1 MENIMEH
8 NSLMFSD
15 LIDSETEFIPLL
27 SSEDEEAM
35 NTEEVPEVLPILPLR
50 NTVLFP
56 GVVIPIT
63 VGRDKSIKLIREFYK
78 SSRII
83 GVVAQKDASIEDP
96 EFNDLN
102 QIGTVAYI
110 IKILQMPDGSNT
122 AIIQG
127 KRRFAVKEMIQ
138 SEPYIMATVA
148 AFEAPVIIPTDNG
161 EFNAL
166 ISSLKDL
173 AIQIISKSPNIPS
186 EAAFAIKNIE
196 SPSFLVHFI
205 SSNLNIDLTEKQKLL
220 EVADIAECAN
230 LVLTLLTKE
239 LQVADLKQQIQNKVK
254 TDLDKQQRDFLLNQ
268 QLKTIQEELG
278 GSPNIQ
284 EINALREQAKSKKW
298 SKEVAEI
305 FEKEMSKLQ
314 RMHPMAAEYSI
325 QSNYLET
332 LVQLPWGEFTTDNLD
347 LHHAQQVLDEDHYGL
362 EKVKERI
369 IEHLAVIK
377 LKRDLKSP
385 ILCLVGPP
393 GVGKTSLGKSIAR
406 AIGRKYTR
414 ISLGG
419 LRDESE
425 LRGHRKTYIGAMPG
439 RILQSLKKIKSS
451 NPVFVLDEIDK
462 VLGMNIN
469 GDPQAALLEVLDPEQ
484 NIAFYDNYLEV
495 EYDLSRIMFIATA
508 NTLSTIHPALRDRM
522 EIIDIPG
529 YLVEEKVEIAKRHLL
544 PKQFQENGIRRNQL
558 SFSNELI
565 LKIIEDYTRES
576 GVRTLEKSIAK
587 VIRSKVKAIVSNEKF
602 SKNLNKDDLKKIMG
616 IPIFQVDK
624 HISNDVPGVVTGLA
638 WTTAGGEIL
647 FVEVSLSRGKGDLT
661 LTGNLGDVM
670 KESASIALAYLKA
683 HSEVFGIDPGIF
695 QNWNVHVHVPEGAT
709 PKDGPSAGITMFT
722 ALASA
727 FTQCKVR
734 ERLAMTGEITLRGK
748 VLPVGGIK
756 EKILAARRAN
766 LKDII
771 LSRENRKDIE
781 DIKKDYIK
789 GLRFHYIDEMQ
800 EIKDLALL
808 KERVINPLNLN
819 YQK

>member
-1 MENIMEH
+1 
-8 NSLMFSD
+8 MFSD

-35 NTEEVPEVLPILPLR
+35 NMEEVPEILPVLPLR

-78 SSRII
+78 GTRII
-83 GVVAQKDASIEDP
+83 GVVAQKDAAIEDP
-96 EFNDLN
+96 EFTDLHTV
-102 QIGTVAYI
+102 GTVAYI

-127 KRRFAVKEMIQ
+127 KRRFTINELVQ
-138 SEPYIMATVA
+138 SDPYIMASVT
-148 AFEAPVIIPTDNG
+148 AFEAPIIPQENG
-161 EFNAL
+161 EFSAL

-173 AIQIISKSPNIPS
+173 AIQIVTKSPNIPS

-205 SSNLNIDLTEKQKLL
+205 SSNLNIELADKQKLL
-220 EVADIAECAN
+220 EVSDLTECAN
-230 LVLTLLTKE
+230 LVLSYLTKE
-239 LQVADLKQQIQNKVK
+239 LQVADLKQHIQNKVK
-254 TDLDKQQRDFLLNQ
+254 TDLDKQQRDFILNQ

-278 GSPNIQ
+278 GSPNAQ
-284 EINALREQAKSKKW
+284 EINSLREQAKEKKW
-298 SKEVAEI
+298 SKEVSDV
-305 FEKEMSKLQ
+305 FEKEMNKLQ

-325 QSNYLET
+325 QTNYLET
-332 LVQLPWGEFTTDNLD
+332 LVQLPWGEYTMDNLD
-347 LHHAQQVLDEDHYGL
+347 LHHAQRILDEDHFGL

-406 AIGRKYTR
+406 ALGRKYTR
-414 ISLGG
+414 MSLGG

-439 RILQSLKKIKSS
+439 RILQSLKKVKSS

-462 VLGMNIN
+462 VMGMNIN

-484 NIAFYDNYLEV
+484 NVAFYDNYLEI
-495 EYDLSRIMFIATA
+495 EFDLSRIMFIATA

-529 YLVEEKVEIAKRHLL
+529 YLLEEKVEIAIRHLL
-544 PKQFQENGIRRNQL
+544 PKQLNDHGVKKSQL
-558 SFSNELI
+558 QFNKAL
-565 LKIIEDYTRES
+565 LQKIIEDYTRES
-576 GVRTLEKSIAK
+576 GVRSLEKSIAK
-587 VIRSKVKAIVSNEKF
+587 IIRSKVKSIVSNEKF
-602 SKNLNKDDLKKIMG
+602 NKKLSEADLKKIMG
-616 IPIFQVDK
+616 IPIFQAEK
-624 HISNDVPGVVTGLA
+624 YITNEIAGVVTGLA
-638 WTTAGGEIL
+638 WTMAGGEIL
-647 FVEVSLSRGKGDLT
+647 FIEVSLSRGKGDLT

-683 HSEVFGIDPGIF
+683 HSEVFGIDPGVF
-695 QNWNVHVHVPEGAT
+695 QFWNVHIHVPEGAT

-727 FTQCKVR
+727 FTQRKVR

-756 EKILAARRAN
+756 EKMLAARRAN
-766 LKDII
+766 LTDIV
-771 LSRENRKDIE
+771 LSKENQKDIE
-781 DIKKDYIK
+781 EIKADYVK
-789 GLRFHYIDEMQ
+789 GLRFHYIDEMK
-800 EIKDLALL
+800 EIKDIALL
-808 KERVINPLNLN
+808 KERVSNPLALN
-819 YQK
+819 YSK

>member
-1 MENIMEH
+1 MEH
-8 NSLMFSD
+8 DALMFSD
-15 LIDSETEFIPLL
+15 IVDSETEFIPLL

-35 NTEEVPEVLPILPLR
+35 NTEDVPEVLPILPLR

-78 SSRII
+78 GNRII
-83 GVVAQKDASIEDP
+83 GVLAQKDANVEDP
-96 EFNDLN
+96 EFDDLN
-102 QIGTVAYI
+102 KVGTVAYI

-127 KRRFAVKEMIQ
+127 KRRFAIRELIQ
-138 SEPYIMATVA
+138 SEPYILASVS
-148 AFEAPVIIPTDNG
+148 AFEAPVNIPADNG
-161 EFNAL
+161 EFSAL
-166 ISSLKDL
+166 LASLKDL
-173 AIQIISKSPNIPS
+173 AIQIITKSPNIPS

-205 SSNLNIDLTEKQKLL
+205 SSNLNVDLTEKQKLL
-220 EVADIAECAN
+220 EIADLTECAN
-230 LVLTLLTKE
+230 RVLTLLTKE
-239 LQVADLKQQIQNKVK
+239 LQVADLKQQIQDKVK

-278 GSPNIQ
+278 GSPNGQ
-284 EINALREQAKSKKW
+284 EINALREQAKDKKW
-298 SKEVAEI
+298 SKEVAEV

-325 QSNYLET
+325 QTNYLET
-332 LVQLPWGEFTTDNLD
+332 LVQLPWGEYTTDNLD
-347 LHHAQQVLDEDHYGL
+347 LHHAQTVLDEDHFGL

-406 AIGRKYTR
+406 ALGRKYTR
-414 ISLGG
+414 MSLGG

-462 VLGMNIN
+462 VMGMNIN

-484 NIAFYDNYLEV
+484 NIAFYDNYLEID
-495 EYDLSRIMFIATA
+495 YDLSRIMFIATA

-529 YLVEEKVEIAKRHLL
+529 YLMEEKVEIALRHLL
-544 PKQFQENGIRRNQL
+544 PKQLREHGIRKSQIQ
-558 SFSNELI
+558 FSKEI
-565 LKIIEDYTRES
+565 IKKIIEDYTRES

-587 VIRSKVKAIVSNEKF
+587 IIRSKVKAIVTEENF
-602 SKNLNKDDLKKIMG
+602 NKKLADTDLKKVMG

-624 HISNDVPGVVTGLA
+624 YISNDVAGVVTGLA
-638 WTTAGGEIL
+638 WTMAGGEIL

-683 HSEVFGIDPGIF
+683 HSEVFGIDPGTF
-695 QNWNVHVHVPEGAT
+695 QNWNVHIHVPEGAT

-727 FTQCKVR
+727 FTQFKVR

-756 EKILAARRAN
+756 EKMLAARRAN

-771 LSRENRKDIE
+771 LSKENQKDIE
-781 DIKKDYIK
+781 EIKADYIK

-808 KERVINPLNLN
+808 KEQVKNPLNLN
-819 YQK
+819 YTR

>member
-1 MENIMEH
+1 MEN
-8 NSLMFSD
+8 NALLFSD

-78 SSRII
+78 GSRTI

-96 EFNDLN
+96 EFDDLN
-102 QIGTVAYI
+102 KIGTVAYI

-127 KRRFAVKEMIQ
+127 KRRFAIKEMIQ
-138 SEPYIMATVA
+138 SDPYIMASVS
-148 AFEAPVIIPTDNG
+148 AFEAPVVIPSDNG

-166 ISSLKDL
+166 IASLKDL
-173 AIQIISKSPNIPS
+173 AIQIITKSPNIPS

-205 SSNLNIDLTEKQKLL
+205 SSNLNVDVTEKQKLL
-220 EVADIAECAN
+220 EVGDLVECAN

-278 GSPNIQ
+278 GSPNSQ
-284 EINALREQAKSKKW
+284 EINALRELAKDKKW
-298 SKEVAEI
+298 SKEVSEI
-305 FEKEMSKLQ
+305 FEKEMNKLQ

-325 QSNYLET
+325 QTNYLET
-332 LVQLPWGEFTTDNLD
+332 LVQLPWGDFTTDNLD
-347 LHHAQQVLDEDHYGL
+347 LHHAQQVLDEDHFGL

-406 AIGRKYTR
+406 ALGRKYTR
-414 ISLGG
+414 MSLGG

-439 RILQSLKKIKSS
+439 RILQSLKKTKSS

-462 VLGMNIN
+462 VMGMNIN

-484 NIAFYDNYLEV
+484 NIAFYDNYLEI

-544 PKQFQENGIRRNQL
+544 PKQFQDHEIKKNQIQ
-558 SFSNELI
+558 FSNELI
-565 LKIIEDYTRES
+565 TKIIEDYTRES
-576 GVRTLEKSIAK
+576 GVRTLEKCIAK
-587 VIRSKVKAIVSNEKF
+587 IIRSKVRAIVSNEKF
-602 SKNLNKDDLKKIMG
+602 AKKLVINDLKTIMG
-616 IPIFQVDK
+616 IPIFQVEK
-624 HISNDVPGVVTGLA
+624 SITNEVAGVVTGLA
-638 WTTAGGEIL
+638 WTMAGGEIL

-670 KESASIALAYLKA
+670 KESATIALAYLKA

-695 QNWNVHVHVPEGAT
+695 QHWNVHIHVPEGAT

-727 FTQCKVR
+727 FTQFKVR

-756 EKILAARRAN
+756 EKMLAARRAN
-766 LKDII
+766 LTDII
-771 LSRENRKDIE
+771 LSKENKKDIE
-781 DIKKDYIK
+781 EIKAEYIK

-800 EIKDLALL
+800 EIGDIALL
-808 KERVINPLNLN
+808 KEQVINPLDLN
-819 YQK
+819 YHK

>member
-1 MENIMEH
+1 MGPNT
-8 NSLMFSD
+8 LLFSD

-78 SSRII
+78 GSRTI
-83 GVVAQKDASIEDP
+83 GVVAQKDANIEDP
-96 EFNDLN
+96 EFDDLN
-102 QIGTVAYI
+102 KIGTVAYI

-127 KRRFAVKEMIQ
+127 KRRFAIKEMIQ
-138 SEPYIMATVA
+138 SDPYIMASVT
-148 AFEAPVIIPTDNG
+148 AFEAPVIIPNDNG

-166 ISSLKDL
+166 IASLKDL
-173 AIQIISKSPNIPS
+173 AIQIITKSPNIPS

-205 SSNLNIDLTEKQKLL
+205 SSNLNVDLVEKQKLL
-220 EVADIAECAN
+220 EVADLAECAN

-239 LQVADLKQQIQNKVK
+239 LQVADLKQHIQNKVK

-278 GSPNIQ
+278 GSPNSQ
-284 EINALREQAKSKKW
+284 EINALREQAKDKKW
-298 SKEVAEI
+298 TKEVSEV
-305 FEKEMSKLQ
+305 FEKEINKLQ

-325 QSNYLET
+325 QTNYLET
-332 LVQLPWGEFTTDNLD
+332 LVQLPWGEYTLDNLD
-347 LHHAQQVLDEDHYGL
+347 LNHAQQVLDEDHFGL
-362 EKVKERI
+362 EKVKDRI

-406 AIGRKYTR
+406 ALGRKYTR
-414 ISLGG
+414 MSLGG

-439 RILQSLKKIKSS
+439 RILQSLKKTKSS

-462 VLGMNIN
+462 VMGMNIN

-484 NIAFYDNYLEV
+484 NNAFYDNYLEI

-544 PKQFQENGIRRNQL
+544 PKQFQDHGIKKNQL
-558 SFSNELI
+558 KFSDELI
-565 LKIIEDYTRES
+565 TKIIEDYTRES
-576 GVRTLEKSIAK
+576 GVRMLEKSIAK
-587 VIRSKVKAIVSNEKF
+587 VIRSKVKAIVSSEKF
-602 SKNLNKDDLKKIMG
+602 NKKLDAAELKRIMG
-616 IPIFQVDK
+616 IPIFQADK
-624 HISNDVPGVVTGLA
+624 YISNEVAGVVTGLA
-638 WTTAGGEIL
+638 WTMAGGEIL
-647 FVEVSLSRGKGDLT
+647 FVEVSLSRGKGELT
-661 LTGNLGDVM
+661 LTGNLGEVM
-670 KESASIALAYLKA
+670 KESASIALAYLKS
-683 HSEVFGIDPGIF
+683 HSEAFGINPNVF
-695 QNWNVHVHVPEGAT
+695 QNWSVHIHVPEGAT

-727 FTQCKVR
+727 FTQFKVR

-756 EKILAARRAN
+756 EKMLAARRAN
-766 LKDII
+766 LTDIV
-771 LSRENRKDIE
+771 LSKENKKDIE
-781 DIKKDYIK
+781 EIKPSYIQ
-789 GLRFHYIDEMQ
+789 GLKFHYIDEMK
-800 EIKDLALL
+800 EIIDLALL
-808 KERVINPLNLN
+808 KEQVKNPVNLV
-819 YQK
+819 YEK

>member
-1 MENIMEH
+1 MEH
-8 NSLMFSD
+8 EKWVFSD
-15 LIDSETEFIPLL
+15 LMDSETEFIPLL
-27 SSEDEEAM
+27 SAEDEEAM
-35 NTEEVPEVLPILPLR
+35 NTEDVPESLPILPLR

-78 SSRII
+78 GSRII
-83 GVVAQKDASIEDP
+83 GVVSQKDAGVEDP
-96 EFNDLN
+96 EFDDLHKV
-102 QIGTVAYI
+102 GTVAQI

-127 KRRFAVKEMIQ
+127 KRRFIIKDLIQ
-138 SEPYIMATVA
+138 ADPYIVA
-148 AFEAPVIIPTDNG
+148 SVSALEAPLVIPNDNG

-173 AIQIISKSPNIPS
+173 AVQIITKSPNIPS

-205 SSNLNIDLTEKQKLL
+205 SSNLNIELIEKQKLL
-220 EVADIAECAN
+220 EVADLSECAH
-230 LVLTLLTKE
+230 LVLAYLTKE

-254 TDLDKQQRDFLLNQ
+254 TDMDKQQRDFFLNQ

-278 GSPNIQ
+278 GNPNAQ
-284 EINALREQAKSKKW
+284 EVNALRELVKNKKW
-298 SKEVAEI
+298 SKEVKEV
-305 FEKEMSKLQ
+305 FEKEMTKLQ

-325 QSNYLET
+325 QTNYLET
-332 LVQLPWGEFTTDNLD
+332 LAQLPWDELSTDNLD
-347 LHHAQQVLDEDHYGL
+347 LDHAQKVLDEDHYGL

-369 IEHLAVIK
+369 IEYLAVIK

-406 AIGRKYTR
+406 ALCRKYAR
-414 ISLGG
+414 MSLGG

-439 RILQSLKKIKSS
+439 RILQNLKKVKTS

-469 GDPQAALLEVLDPEQ
+469 GDPQAALLEILDPEQ
-484 NIAFYDNYLEV
+484 NIAFYDNYLEI
-495 EYDLSRIMFIATA
+495 EYNLSRIMFIATA
-508 NTLSTIHPALRDRM
+508 NTLTTIHPALRDRM
-522 EIIDIPG
+522 EIIDLPG
-529 YLVEEKVEIAKRHLL
+529 YLIEEKIEIAKRHLI
-544 PKQFQENGIRRNQL
+544 PKQLREHGVKKTQLLFTDDLIR
-558 SFSNELI
+558 
-565 LKIIEDYTRES
+565 KTVEDYTRES
-576 GVRTLEKSIAK
+576 GVRSLEKSLAK
-587 VIRSKVKAIVSNEKF
+587 IIRSKVRSIVSNEKF
-602 SKNLNKDDLKKIMG
+602 SKKLGESDLKKIMG
-616 IPIFQVDK
+616 IPIFQADK
-624 HISNDVPGVVTGLA
+624 YISNDVAGVVTGLA
-638 WTTAGGEIL
+638 WTMTGGEIL

-670 KESASIALAYLKA
+670 KESATIALAYLKA
-683 HSEVFGIDPGIF
+683 HSEVFNIDPEVF
-695 QNWNVHVHVPEGAT
+695 QHWNVHIHVPEGAT

-727 FTQCKVR
+727 FTQYKVR

-756 EKILAARRAN
+756 EKMLAAKRAR
-766 LKDII
+766 LTDII
-771 LSRENRKDIE
+771 LSKENKKDIE
-781 DIKKDYIK
+781 EIKAEYIS
-789 GLRFHYIDEMQ
+789 GLNFHYIDEMS
-800 EIKDLALL
+800 EIKNLALVDEL
-808 KERVINPLNLN
+808 VRNPLNLN
-819 YQK
+819 YTSKKP

>member
-1 MENIMEH
+1 
-8 NSLMFSD
+8 MFSD
-15 LIDSETEFIPLL
+15 IIDSETEFIPLL

-35 NTEEVPEVLPILPLR
+35 NTEDVPEILPILPLR

-63 VGRDKSIKLIREFYK
+63 VGRDKSIKLIREYYK
-78 SSRII
+78 GSRII
-83 GVVAQKDASIEDP
+83 GVVAQKDATVEDP
-96 EFNDLN
+96 EFEDLHPV
-102 QIGTVAYI
+102 GTVAHI

-127 KRRFAVKEMIQ
+127 KRRFAIREMIQ
-138 SEPYIMATVA
+138 SDPYIMTSVT
-148 AFEAPVIIPTDNG
+148 AFEAPVIPQENG
-161 EFNAL
+161 EFSAL
-166 ISSLKDL
+166 IASLKDL
-173 AIQIISKSPNIPS
+173 AIQIITKSPNIPS

-205 SSNLNIDLTEKQKLL
+205 SSNLNIEIADKQKLL
-220 EVADIAECAN
+220 EVSDLTECAN
-230 LVLTLLTKE
+230 LVLTYLTKE
-239 LQVADLKQQIQNKVK
+239 LQVADLKQHIQNKVK

-278 GSPNIQ
+278 GSPNAQ
-284 EINALREQAKSKKW
+284 EINSLREQAKDKKW
-298 SKEVAEI
+298 SKEVSDV
-305 FEKEMSKLQ
+305 FEKEMTKLQ

-325 QSNYLET
+325 QTNYLET
-332 LVQLPWGEFTTDNLD
+332 LVQLPWGEYTVDNLD
-347 LHHAQQVLDEDHYGL
+347 LDHAQQVLDEDHFGL

-377 LKRDLKSP
+377 LKQDLKSP

-414 ISLGG
+414 MSLGG

-439 RILQSLKKIKSS
+439 RILQSLKKVKSS

-462 VLGMNIN
+462 VIGMNIN

-484 NIAFYDNYLEV
+484 NVAFYDNYLEI

-529 YLVEEKVEIAKRHLL
+529 YLLEEKVEIATKHLV
-544 PKQFQENGIRRNQL
+544 PKQLREHGVKKSQL
-558 SFSNELI
+558 QFSKEVLQ
-565 LKIIEDYTRES
+565 KIIEDYTRES
-576 GVRTLEKSIAK
+576 GVRSLEKNIAK
-587 VIRSKVKAIVSNEKF
+587 IIRSKVRSIVSDEKF
-602 SKNLNKDDLKKIMG
+602 KKKLVDADLKKIMG
-616 IPIFQVDK
+616 IPIFQAEK
-624 HISNDVPGVVTGLA
+624 YISNEIAGVVTGLA
-638 WTTAGGEIL
+638 WTMSGGEIL
-647 FVEVSLSRGKGDLT
+647 FIEVSLSRGKGDLT

-670 KESASIALAYLKA
+670 KESATIALAYLKA
-683 HSEVFGIDPGIF
+683 HSEVFGIDPDIF
-695 QNWNVHVHVPEGAT
+695 QRWNVHIHVPEGAT

-727 FTQCKVR
+727 FTQRKVHQ
-734 ERLAMTGEITLRGK
+734 RLAMTGEITLRGK

-756 EKILAARRAN
+756 EKMLAARRAN
-766 LKDII
+766 MTDII
-771 LSRENRKDIE
+771 LSRENQKDIE
-781 DIKKDYIK
+781 EIKTDYIT
-789 GLRFHYIDEMQ
+789 GLTFHYIDEMK
-800 EIKDLALL
+800 EIGNFALL
-808 KERVINPLNLN
+808 GELVENPLVLK
-819 YQK
+819 Y

>member
-1 MENIMEH
+1 MEH

-35 NTEEVPEVLPILPLR
+35 NTEEVPEILPILPLR

-63 VGRDKSIKLIREFYK
+63 VGRDKSIKLIREYYK
-78 SSRII
+78 GSRII
-83 GVVAQKDASIEDP
+83 GVVAQKDATIEDP

-102 QIGTVAYI
+102 TVGTVAYI

-127 KRRFAVKEMIQ
+127 KRRFAIKELIQ
-138 SEPYIMATVA
+138 SEPYIMAAVT
-148 AFEAPVIIPTDNG
+148 AFEAPVIPQENG
-161 EFNAL
+161 EFSAL
-166 ISSLKDL
+166 IASLKDL
-173 AIQIISKSPNIPS
+173 AIQIITKSPNIPS

-205 SSNLNIDLTEKQKLL
+205 SSNLNIELADKQKLL
-220 EVADIAECAN
+220 EVSDLTDCAN
-230 LVLTLLTKE
+230 LVLSYLTKE
-239 LQVADLKQQIQNKVK
+239 LQVADLKQHIQNKVK

-278 GSPNIQ
+278 GSPNAQ
-284 EINALREQAKSKKW
+284 EINTLREQAKDKKW
-298 SKEVAEI
+298 SKEVSDV
-305 FEKEMSKLQ
+305 FEKEMTKLQ

-325 QSNYLET
+325 QTNYLET
-332 LVQLPWGEFTTDNLD
+332 LVQLPWGEYTVDNLD
-347 LHHAQQVLDEDHYGL
+347 LHHAQQVLDEDHFGL

-369 IEHLAVIK
+369 IEHLAVII

-414 ISLGG
+414 MSLGG

-439 RILQSLKKIKSS
+439 RILQSLKKVKAS

-462 VLGMNIN
+462 VMGMNIN

-484 NIAFYDNYLEV
+484 NVAFYDNYLEI

-529 YLVEEKVEIAKRHLL
+529 YLMEEKVEIATRHLV
-544 PKQFQENGIRRNQL
+544 PKQQREHGVKKSQIQ
-558 SFSNELI
+558 FSKEVLQ
-565 LKIIEDYTRES
+565 KIIEDYTRES
-576 GVRTLEKSIAK
+576 GVRSLEKNIAK
-587 VIRSKVKAIVSNEKF
+587 IVRSKVKSIVTNEKF
-602 SKNLNKDDLKKIMG
+602 NKKLSAADLKKIMG
-616 IPIFQVDK
+616 IPIFQAEK
-624 HISNDVPGVVTGLA
+624 SITNEIPGVVTGLA
-638 WTTAGGEIL
+638 WTMAGGEIL

-683 HSEVFGIDPGIF
+683 HSETFSIDPDIF
-695 QNWNVHVHVPEGAT
+695 QRWNVHIHVPEGAT

-734 ERLAMTGEITLRGK
+734 NRLAMTGEITLRGK

-756 EKILAARRAN
+756 EKMLAARRAN
-766 LKDII
+766 LTDIV
-771 LSRENRKDIE
+771 LSKENKKDIE
-781 DIKKDYIK
+781 EIKADYIE
-789 GLRFHYIDEMQ
+789 GLTFHYIDEMK
-800 EIKDLALL
+800 EIKDFALL
-808 KERVINPLNLN
+808 KEQVDNPLTLK
-819 YQK
+819 Y

>member
-1 MENIMEH
+1 MKNLMEPDA
-8 NSLMFSD
+8 LMFSD

-50 NTVLFP
+50 NTTLFP

-78 SSRII
+78 GSRII
-83 GVVAQKDASIEDP
+83 GVVAQKDANIEDP
-96 EFNDLN
+96 EFDDLHKV
-102 QIGTVAYI
+102 GTVAYI

-127 KRRFAVKEMIQ
+127 KRRFAIRELIQ
-138 SEPYIMATVA
+138 AEPYILASVT
-148 AFEAPVIIPTDNG
+148 AFEAPADIPIDNG

-166 ISSLKDL
+166 IASLKDM

-205 SSNLNIDLTEKQKLL
+205 TSNLSIDLAEKQNLLEIADLTES
-220 EVADIAECAN
+220 AN
-230 LVLTLLTKE
+230 RVLTLLTKE
-239 LQVADLKQQIQNKVK
+239 LHVADLKQQIQNKVK
-254 TDLDKQQRDFLLNQ
+254 TDLDKQQRDFILNQ

-278 GSPNIQ
+278 GSPNGQ
-284 EINALREQAKSKKW
+284 EINALRELAKDKKW
-298 SKEVAEI
+298 TKEVSET
-305 FEKEMSKLQ
+305 FDKEMSKLQ

-325 QSNYLET
+325 QTNYLET
-332 LVQLPWGEFTTDNLD
+332 LVQLPWGDYTLDNLD
-347 LHHAQQVLDEDHYGL
+347 LHHAQQVLDEDHFGL

-377 LKRDLKSP
+377 LKKDFKSP

-406 AIGRKYTR
+406 ALGRKYTR
-414 ISLGG
+414 MSLGG

-462 VLGMNIN
+462 VMGMNIN

-484 NIAFYDNYLEV
+484 NVAFYDNYLEID
-495 EYDLSRIMFIATA
+495 YDLSRIMFIATA

-529 YLVEEKVEIAKRHLL
+529 YLMEEKVEIALRHLL
-544 PKQFQENGIRRNQL
+544 PKQLQEHGIKKSQIQ
-558 SFSNELI
+558 FSKELI
-565 LKIIEDYTRES
+565 KKIIEDYTRES
-576 GVRTLEKSIAK
+576 GVRTLEKCIAK
-587 VIRSKVKAIVSNEKF
+587 IMRNKVKSIVTDEKF
-602 SKNLNKDDLKKIMG
+602 NKKLEEADLKKIMG
-616 IPIFQVDK
+616 IPVFQVDRY
-624 HISNDVPGVVTGLA
+624 ITNEVAGVVTGLA
-638 WTTAGGEIL
+638 WTMAGGEIL
-647 FVEVSLSRGKGDLT
+647 FIEVSLSRGKGDLT

-683 HSEVFGIDPGIF
+683 NSEVFGVDPGAF
-695 QNWNVHVHVPEGAT
+695 QDWNVHIHVPEGAT

-727 FTQCKVR
+727 FTQFKVR
-734 ERLAMTGEITLRGK
+734 ERMAMTGEITLRGK

-756 EKILAARRAN
+756 EKMLAARRAN

-771 LSRENRKDIE
+771 LSKENQKDIE
-781 DIKKDYIK
+781 EIKSDYVK
-789 GLRFHYIDEMQ
+789 GLRFHYIDEMK

-808 KERVINPLNLN
+808 KEKVKNPLNLA
-819 YQK
+819 YKK